1 MLNYKYKLDGGSLT
15 SIMVSNEERL
25 FILDESIW
33 SGQDNVIF
41 PFVARLKNE
50 KYMVDGKEYSMKIH
64 GIAKYS
70 NFKLIAKSEN
80 SDIIYLTSNEET
92 LKHYP
97 YKFELYVTYT
107 RNNNILDVE
116 YKVKNIDDKIMY
128 FGIGGHPAI
137 RVNYEDNDTK
147 GNYVLFDKKTI
158 ITYYELKDDGSFI
171 TRKKTLGEVGKIEV
185 DKAFFRKYKTL
196 ICDNN
201 FNHLTLKRK
210 DGRRI
215 SFRFHSKYLSIWSKP
230 NAGDFVCIEPWD
242 GLPDFENP
250 NLELSKKEGINS
262 LKPGEEYLFSYEMEF
277 ID

>member
-70 NFKLIAKSEN
+70 KFKVIAKSEN
-80 SDIIYLTSNEET
+80 SDTIYLTSNEET

-137 RVNYEDNDTK
+137 RVTYEI
-147 GNYVLFDKKTI
+147 TI
-158 ITYYELKDDGSFI
+158 LKEI
-171 TRKKTLGEVGKIEV
+171 
-185 DKAFFRKYKTL
+185 
-196 ICDNN
+196 
-201 FNHLTLKRK
+201 
-210 DGRRI
+210 I
-215 SFRFHSKYLSIWSKP
+215 SFLIRKH
-230 NAGDFVCIEPWD
+230 
-242 GLPDFENP
+242 
-250 NLELSKKEGINS
+250 
-262 LKPGEEYLFSYEMEF
+262 
-277 ID
+277 

>member
-70 NFKLIAKSEN
+70 KFKVIAKSEN
-80 SDIIYLTSNEET
+80 SDTIYLTSNEET

-137 RVNYEDNDTK
+137 RVNYENNDTK
-147 GNYVLFDKKTI
+147 GNYVLFDKKTL
-158 ITYYELKDDGSFI
+158 ITYYELNDDGSFI
-171 TRKKTLGEVGKIEV
+171 TRKKTLGEVEKIEV
-185 DKAFFRKYKTL
+185 DKDFFRKYKTL

-201 FNHLTLKRK
+201 FNHLILKRK
-210 DGRRI
+210 DGRKI
-215 SFRFHSKYLSIWSKP
+215 IFRFHSKYLSIWSKP

-242 GLPDFENP
+242 GLPDFEKP

>member
-15 SIMVSNEERL
+15 SIMVSNEEML

-33 SGQDNVIF
+33 TGQDNVIF

-70 NFKLIAKSEN
+70 KFKVIAKSEN
-80 SDIIYLTSNEET
+80 SDTIYLTSNEET

-137 RVNYEDNDTK
+137 RVTYENNDTK
-147 GNYVLFDKKTI
+147 GNYILFDKKTL
-158 ITYYELKDDGSFI
+158 ITYYELNDDGSFI
-171 TRKKTLGEVGKIEV
+171 TRKKTLGEVEKIEV
-185 DKAFFRKYKTL
+185 DKDFFRKYKTL

-201 FNHLTLKRK
+201 FNHLILKRK

-242 GLPDFENP
+242 GLPDFEKP

>member
-1 MLNYKYKLDGGSLT
+1 MYILIVK
-15 SIMVSNEERL
+15 ICRL
-25 FILDESIW
+25 IQDILHT
-33 SGQDNVIF
+33 
-41 PFVARLKNE
+41 P
-50 KYMVDGKEYSMKIH
+50 
-64 GIAKYS
+64 
-70 NFKLIAKSEN
+70 
-80 SDIIYLTSNEET
+80 IIL
-92 LKHYP
+92 
-97 YKFELYVTYT
+97 V
-107 RNNNILDVE
+107 
-116 YKVKNIDDKIMY
+116 
-128 FGIGGHPAI
+128 
-137 RVNYEDNDTK
+137 
-147 GNYVLFDKKTI
+147 
-158 ITYYELKDDGSFI
+158 
-171 TRKKTLGEVGKIEV
+171 
-185 DKAFFRKYKTL
+185 KYKTL

>member
-64 GIAKYS
+64 GIGKYS
-70 NFKLIAKSEN
+70 NFKLVAKSEN
-80 SDIIYLTSNEET
+80 SDTIYLTSNAET
-92 LKHYP
+92 LKRYP

-107 RNNNILDVE
+107 RNNNILKVE

-137 RVNYEDNDTK
+137 RVNYENNDTK
-147 GNYVLFDKKTI
+147 GNYVLFDKKTL
-158 ITYYELKDDGSFI
+158 ITYYELNDDGFFI
-171 TRKKTLGEVGKIEV
+171 TRKKTLGEVEKIEV

-242 GLPDFENP
+242 GLPDFEKP

>member
-15 SIMVSNEERL
+15 SIMVSNEEML

-33 SGQDNVIF
+33 TGQDNVIF

-70 NFKLIAKSEN
+70 KFKVIAKSEN
-80 SDIIYLTSNEET
+80 SDTIYLTSNEET

-137 RVNYEDNDTK
+137 RVTYENNDTK
-147 GNYVLFDKKTI
+147 GNYVLFDKKTL
-158 ITYYELKDDGSFI
+158 ITYYELNDDGSFI
-171 TRKKTLGEVGKIEV
+171 TRKKTLGEVEKIEV
-185 DKAFFRKYKTL
+185 DKDFFRKYKTL

-201 FNHLTLKRK
+201 FNHLILKRK

-242 GLPDFENP
+242 GLPDFEKP

>member
-1 MLNYKYKLDGGSLT
+1 
-15 SIMVSNEERL
+15 MVSNEERL

-50 KYMVDGKEYSMKIH
+50 KYMVDDKEYSMKIH

-80 SDIIYLTSNEET
+80 SDTIYLTSNEET

-137 RVNYEDNDTK
+137 RVTYENNDTK
-147 GNYVLFDKKTI
+147 GNYVLFDKKTL
-158 ITYYELKDDGSFI
+158 ITYYELNDDGFFI
-171 TRKKTLGEVGKIEV
+171 TRKKTLGEVEKIEV
-185 DKAFFRKYKTL
+185 DKDFFRKYKTL

-201 FNHLTLKRK
+201 FNHLTLKRN